1 MQDIYNILIQNG
13 IIPAWVDETTKM
25 RFSQWV
31 DDINDHNITTFTEF
45 LMQAQQQTQS
55 LTDELDKVRVT
66 CQEMIKNATAAL
78 DRALSDLTDVHAS
91 LQSHLQLLERWIPLH
106 DAQPSLLT
114 TLETAE
120 AKNHKSLCSQPFIM
134 EMIMRCIALQITA
147 KEPFLLSQYQRFT
160 EESLPGEVIDKKI
173 DCLRTLAIELGD
185 LLSRGINNT
194 SNVIAAINK
203 GLSAPTEYTN
213 LLHRLMVELHDIQ
226 QKISSEVPLCQN
238 I

>member
-45 LMQAQQQTQS
+45 LTQAQQQTQS

-114 TLETAE
+114 ALETAE

-134 EMIMRCIALQITA
+134 EMIMRRIALQITA
-147 KEPFLLSQYQRFT
+147 KEPFLLSQYQRFA
-160 EESLPGEVIDKKI
+160 EDPLPGEVIDKKI
-173 DCLRTLAIELGD
+173 DCLRILAIELGE